1 MTLQKY
7 FIPLQL
13 FFIQNLIL
21 ECCDIHH
28 PHQIDKEKSHTCD
41 FTKIKKNEISIK
53 LLEKNCT
60 EVYKIVSVLVT
71 NRVLEIRFLGSK
83 SS

>member
-28 PHQIDKEKSHTCD
+28 PHQIDKEKSHSCD
-41 FTKIKKNEISIK
+41 FTKIKKKWNFDKIAGKKLYWGKQNCFSISDK
-53 LLEKNCT
+53 SGTWN
-60 EVYKIVSVLVT
+60 KI
-71 NRVLEIRFLGSK
+71 FG
-83 SS
+83 